1 MGRPRCLLGSGV
13 ALLVLATA
21 WSAAPLD
28 AARAA
33 GQATQSNPDSWQIPP
48 GAAEEK
54 NPVAVNDEVLARGRE
69 IFKAK
74 CQRCHGP
81 EGRGD
86 GPDADADHMPED
98 LTDST
103 RAEKNPD
110 GIMFYKVWNGRAKPK
125 MPAFKTEMT
134 REEVWAVVEYVKT
147 LRR

>member
-1 MGRPRCLLGSGV
+1 MRRPRCLIGSGL
-13 ALLVLATA
+13 LLVLVAVA
-21 WSAAPLD
+21 SLPDPRAAASQAQPANPDTWQIPLD
-28 AARAA
+28 AA
-33 GQATQSNPDSWQIPP
+33 G
-48 GAAEEK
+48 EK
-54 NPVAVNDEVLARGRE
+54 SPLAVDDKVLASGHE

-86 GPDADADHMPED
+86 GPDADMDHMPGD

-110 GIMFYKVWNGRAKPK
+110 GILFYKVWNGRRKPK

-134 REEVWAVVEYVKT
+134 REEVWTVVEYVKT
-147 LRR
+147 LRK